1 MPPPLLL
8 GVGVDEVEAT
18 DVEAEGVGEGVEW
31 CTPLP
36 FSLSG
41 TDGGVLVDDPARE
54 SQVKFS
60 KLDHKCKQLRTSEP
74 PGRGEAR

>member
-1 MPPPLLL
+1 LPPPLLL

-41 TDGGVLVDDPARE
+41 TDGGVLVDDP
-54 SQVKFS
+54 
-60 KLDHKCKQLRTSEP
+60 
-74 PGRGEAR
+74 GRGEAR

>member
-1 MPPPLLL
+1 ME
-8 GVGVDEVEAT
+8 EVEAT

-41 TDGGVLVDDPARE
+41 TGGGVLVDDPARE

-60 KLDHKCKQLRTSEP
+60 EIEHKGKQIRTSEP
-74 PGRGEAR
+74 PGRGEVR

>member
-1 MPPPLLL
+1 M
-8 GVGVDEVEAT
+8 DEVEAT

-60 KLDHKCKQLRTSEP
+60 KFRQKCKLLRTSEP

>member
-1 MPPPLLL
+1 M
-8 GVGVDEVEAT
+8 DEVEAT

-54 SQVKFS
+54 SYVKFS
-60 KLDHKCKQLRTSEP
+60 KLEHKCRQLRVYTPEQTM
-74 PGRGEAR
+74 ENE

>member
-1 MPPPLLL
+1 M
-8 GVGVDEVEAT
+8 DEVEAT

-54 SQVKFS
+54 SQIRFS
-60 KLDHKCKQLRTSEP
+60 KFKQRCKQSKTSEP
-74 PGRGEAR
+74 PGRGEVR

>member
-1 MPPPLLL
+1 M
-8 GVGVDEVEAT
+8 DEVEAT

-60 KLDHKCKQLRTSEP
+60 KFRQKCKLLRTSEP
-74 PGRGEAR
+74 PGRGETR

>member
-8 GVGVDEVEAT
+8 GVGVDAVEAT
-18 DVEAEGVGEGVEW
+18 DVEAEGVGDGVEW

-54 SQVKFS
+54 SQVKFRQ
-60 KLDHKCKQLRTSEP
+60 KCKLLRTSKP